1 MENKKLEKAFTE
13 SAALLSKLYLDLKNE
28 VKVKSDES
36 RRDIFGEI
44 SDFIYTEKKKKG
56 EVKIKDVKAF
66 LQVKIKENQKELQK
80 RKFEE
85 KNDNFL

>member
-28 VKVKSDES
+28 VKEKSDES

-44 SDFIYTEKKKKG
+44 SDFIYTEKKNKG
-56 EVKIKDVKAF
+56 GVKIKDVKTF
-66 LQVKIKENQKELQK
+66 LRVKIKENQRELQK

-85 KNDNFL
+85 DIDNF